1 MSNFAFTQTRELLSN
16 SVKHINEIR
25 EASNETV
32 SHLNKTTIRIDTIDA
47 MEIVL
52 FRKIAILYFEELQIK
67 VRTMS
72 KEHFKSNP
80 YKDCF
85 KDRDEKNISYT
96 DVLLF
101 LFGKKQYEIIQTN
114 HNEILTQIKEFK
126 ELRNH
131 FAHNRGEL
139 KEEKIP
145 TTNWEFKREDFL
157 NGDFITKTET
167 FLEEVVKLIP

>member
-16 SVKHINEIR
+16 SVKHISEIR

-67 VRTMS
+67 VRTIS

-80 YKDCF
+80 YKDYF

-101 LFGKKQYEIIQTN
+101 LFGKKQYVFPLCN
-114 HNEILTQIKEFK
+114 IL
-126 ELRNH
+126 L
-131 FAHNRGEL
+131 L
-139 KEEKIP
+139 S
-145 TTNWEFKREDFL
+145 
-157 NGDFITKTET
+157 
-167 FLEEVVKLIP
+167 V